1 MVNPKESVKKS
12 GLSWPSGYKFNLP
25 PHSWS
30 LPVSAAEHER
40 LPGKTRTG
48 VINSG
53 SSTLSYS
60 RRGKIWRY
68 ATLASLVDN
77 SDSGFVNKLKS
88 WNGVWNSVGNVAK
101 NAINPTG
108 ILGIGQNILGV
119 KEAWDTRNE
128 NIQNAP
134 KDAARRKE
142 NYGFQFMWNP
152 TAYQASTGVSQNVV
166 PAATDALAFL
176 NLFQGTGTVQFQLQ
190 LNRINDFACFK
201 SNSSSNLSQYYGP
214 TAGLGN
220 PNYAALIADLKKRG
234 TLADIE
240 FLYKTINGDNLLNSA
255 NQSTSDI
262 GIIIPT
268 LVRVDIG
275 PYTQVGII
283 QSLAVKHLM
292 FTQDMTPIL
301 STVDI
306 NLQVLSAY
314 GFGNQDANKSQ
325 NVGGQPSPLFT
336 APKRGA
342 GPGGD
347 R

>member
-12 GLSWPSGYKFNLP
+12 SLAYPSGYKFNLP

-30 LPVSAAEHER
+30 LPVSTVVHER
-40 LPGKTRTG
+40 LPGKTRSG
-48 VINSG
+48 IINSG
-53 SSTLSYS
+53 SSTLSHS

-68 ATLASLVDN
+68 ADLASLVDSTETNPSFLISNRSDLAN
-77 SDSGFVNKLKS
+77 SSTSFGFGERL
-88 WNGVWNSVGNVAK
+88 GRYLR
-101 NAINPTG
+101 NAGP
-108 ILGIGQNILGV
+108 
-119 KEAWDTRNE
+119 KENLQQQQQQQA
-128 NIQNAP
+128 AA
-134 KDAARRKE
+134 DASRKKI

-152 TAYQASTGVSQNVV
+152 TVYQASTGISANVV

-201 SNSSSNLSQYYGP
+201 SNNSSNLSQYYGP
-214 TAGLGN
+214 NAGLTGD
-220 PNYAALIADLKKRG
+220 YAALIVDLKKRG

-240 FLYKTINGDNLLNSA
+240 FLYKTINGDNLKNSA
-255 NQSTSDI
+255 NQDTSDI

-283 QSLAVKHLM
+283 QSLSVTHLM
-292 FTQDMTPIL
+292 FTQDMIPIQ

-314 GFGNQDANKSQ
+314 GFGNQDSTEST
-325 NVGGQPSPLFT
+325 NVGDNPSSFGT
-336 APKRGA
+336 APKV
-342 GPGGD
+342 GPGRG
-347 R
+347 